1 MWLLIPSLTMSEEIF
16 NLPNLV
22 ILFIFS
28 QITMIFI
35 VIIALILRSVSS
47 RRRFDDLSHKLEMM
61 EMKIDST
68 SMGINDINLRTTI
81 VETRIEERSDNF
93 HQPEKKLS
101 SLQISEK
108 RKPGRPKKA

>member
-1 MWLLIPSLTMSEEIF
+1 MSPEIF

-47 RRRFDDLSHKLEMM
+47 RRRFDELAHKLEMM

-81 VETRIEERSDNF
+81 VETRMEERSENF
-93 HQPEKKLS
+93 HHPEKKS
-101 SLQISEK
+101 DSLQIPVK